1 MIDMRI
7 KISALARSFFF
18 SFMSYLFVLFVII
31 VIDTFSKKDFVF
43 ARAAVISAVYLGVLV
58 VLFAI
63 MVVVFRVKLKNHEIP
78 QD

>member
-31 VIDTFSKKDFVF
+31 VIDTFIRKDFVF
-43 ARAAVISAVYLGVLV
+43 GRAAAISAVYFGVLV

-63 MVVVFRVKLKNHEIP
+63 MAVVFRVKLKTR
-78 QD
+78 DKL

>member
-1 MIDMRI
+1 
-7 KISALARSFFF
+7 
-18 SFMSYLFVLFVII
+18 

-63 MVVVFRVKLKNHEIP
+63 MAVVFRVKLKTTRFHKINTRK
-78 QD
+78 

>member
-1 MIDMRI
+1 MRI
-7 KISALARSFFF
+7 KVSALTRSLFF

-63 MVVVFRVKLKNHEIP
+63 MFVTFRARK
-78 QD
+78 